1 MCCTRFFSVLRR
13 ANYPLPR
20 SFSPR
25 LMPHF
30 VLFLYDAL
38 KVTLFCN
45 IYKKFV
51 RFHILPLPFQGV
63 HVAFYLHSYWAKRPE
78 VMSMFMPSSL
88 F

>member
-1 MCCTRFFSVLRR
+1 MYCTRFCSVLRR

-25 LMPHF
+25 LMLHF

-38 KVTLFCN
+38 KVALFCN
-45 IYKKFV
+45 IYKKLAH
-51 RFHILPLPFQGV
+51 FHISHLPFQGV